1 MATDEELADIWMDA
15 INAPR
20 TDNRLGSLEDSIL
33 RKWGQPYKG
42 DQFFGS
48 SARFE
53 DKNFDGKITREDF
66 IDINNDGKIDQEDLY
81 AQRLPLDAEGEGFY
95 YPGTDYMRA
104 WEQFYSDNPEWANTP
119 PEALPGL
126 SPVFDHDPVDGPKL
140 KFGSMPYLKPPT
152 VESSGYDIKGDAA
165 QLIDDIDFT
174 TDKRQ
179 NRVGWDTLT
188 DYIPGLALDT
198 ADTAWQWMQ
207 MPPKVFNEMLQL
219 DPMGA
224 LDATLGPYSGEDRT
238 LSFKDYWDYDKSLDP
253 QWNTPDY
260 LKFLMG
266 DYIDTSDVVENT
278 VGTAGGIWSTKK
290 ALDLINKSR
299 MGKMLLQNTI
309 PWTSN
314 FINEIGLSPKSWLKA
329 GSNIGVR
336 TPAQIAGKE
345 GIMSSLIKNLTNF
358 KNPPTIPVWLRNF
371 GGAALAKAAIAP
383 ALAEDVFLGQDQGYF
398 PSTIDMVVP
407 QFLQDQAT
415 EWEND
420 LKQNNISPAYP
431 GVNKDPVP
439 RNNYQGL

>member
-1 MATDEELADIWMDA
+1 MATDEELTDIWMDA
-15 INAPR
+15 IDAPR
-20 TDNRLGSLEDSIL
+20 TDNRLASFEDSIL

-42 DQFFGS
+42 NPAFGS
-48 SARFE
+48 SYRFA
-53 DKNFDGKITREDF
+53 
-66 IDINNDGKIDQEDLY
+66 DINNDGKITKEDVEAWTTLEE
-81 AQRLPLDAEGEGFY
+81 AELPLDAEGEGFY
-95 YPGTDYMRA
+95 FPGSDYMRA
-104 WEQFYSDNPEWANTP
+104 WEQFYSDKPELGNIQP
-119 PEALPGL
+119 DQLPGVSQL
-126 SPVFDHDPVDGPKL
+126 WPDNKL
-140 KFGSMPYLKPPT
+140 NYGLYPYMQPPT
-152 VESSGYDIKGDAA
+152 EESSGYNIKGDAA

>member
-1 MATDEELADIWMDA
+1 MATDKELRDIWMDA

-20 TDNRLGSLEDSIL
+20 TDNRLASFEDSIL

-42 DQFFGS
+42 NPAFGS
-48 SARFE
+48 SYRFA
-53 DKNFDGKITREDF
+53 
-66 IDINNDGKIDQEDLY
+66 DINNDGKITKEDVEAWTTLEE
-81 AQRLPLDAEGEGFY
+81 AELPLDAEGEGFY
-95 YPGTDYMRA
+95 FPGSDYMRA
-104 WEQFYSDNPEWANTP
+104 WEQFYSDNPEYGNLAP
-119 PEALPGL
+119 DALPGVSQL
-126 SPVFDHDPVDGPKL
+126 WPDNKL
-140 KFGSMPYLKPPT
+140 NYGLYPYMQPPT
-152 VESSGYDIKGDAA
+152 EESSGYNIKGDAA

>member
-1 MATDEELADIWMDA
+1 MATDEELTDIWMDA
-15 INAPR
+15 IDAPR
-20 TDNRLGSLEDSIL
+20 TDNRLASFEDSIL
-33 RKWGQPYKG
+33 RKWGQPYEG
-42 DQFFGS
+42 NPAFGS
-48 SARFE
+48 SYRFA
-53 DKNFDGKITREDF
+53 
-66 IDINNDGKIDQEDLY
+66 DINNDGKITKEDVEAWTTLEE
-81 AQRLPLDAEGEGFY
+81 AELPLDAEGEGFY
-95 YPGTDYMRA
+95 FPGSDYMRA
-104 WEQFYSDNPEWANTP
+104 WEQFYSDNPEFGNIQP
-119 PEALPGL
+119 DQLPGVSQL
-126 SPVFDHDPVDGPKL
+126 WPDNKL
-140 KFGSMPYLKPPT
+140 NYGLYPYMQPPT
-152 VESSGYDIKGDAA
+152 EESSGFRIKGDAA

-224 LDATLGPYSGEDRT
+224 MSAAMGPYSGEDRT

-260 LKFLMG
+260 LKFLLG
-266 DYIDTSDVVENT
+266 DYINTSDVVEN
-278 VGTAGGIWSTKK
+278 VGGTAGGIWGTKK
-290 ALDLINKSR
+290 ALDLINKSKIGR
-299 MGKMLLQNTI
+299 TLLQNTI
-309 PWTSN
+309 PWTN
-314 FINEIGLSPKSWLKA
+314 EFIREIKLNPKTWLTA
-329 GSNIGVR
+329 GNPFKIR

-358 KNPPTIPVWLRNF
+358 KNPPTIPVWLRNW

>member
-1 MATDEELADIWMDA
+1 MATDEELTDIWMDA
-15 INAPR
+15 IDAPR
-20 TDNRLGSLEDSIL
+20 TDIRLASFEDSIL
-33 RKWGQPYKG
+33 RKWGQPYEG
-42 DQFFGS
+42 NPAFGS
-48 SARFE
+48 SYRFA
-53 DKNFDGKITREDF
+53 
-66 IDINNDGKIDQEDLY
+66 DINNDGKITKEDVEAWTTLEE
-81 AQRLPLDAEGEGFY
+81 AELPLDAEGEGFY
-95 YPGTDYMRA
+95 FPGSDYMRA
-104 WEQFYSDNPEWANTP
+104 WEQFYSDNPEFGNIQP
-119 PEALPGL
+119 DQLPGVSQL
-126 SPVFDHDPVDGPKL
+126 WPDNKL
-140 KFGSMPYLKPPT
+140 NYGLYPYMQPPT
-152 VESSGYDIKGDAA
+152 EESSGYNIKGDAA

-358 KNPPTIPVWLRNF
+358 KNPPTIPVWLRNW

>member
-1 MATDEELADIWMDA
+1 MATDEELTDIWMDA
-15 INAPR
+15 IDAPR
-20 TDNRLGSLEDSIL
+20 TDNRLASFEDSIL

-42 DQFFGS
+42 NPAFGS
-48 SARFE
+48 SYRFA
-53 DKNFDGKITREDF
+53 
-66 IDINNDGKIDQEDLY
+66 DINNDGKITKEDVEAWTTLEE
-81 AQRLPLDAEGEGFY
+81 AELPLDAEGEGFY
-95 YPGTDYMRA
+95 FPGSDYMRA
-104 WEQFYSDNPEWANTP
+104 WEQFYSDNPEFGNIQP
-119 PEALPGL
+119 DQLPGVSQL
-126 SPVFDHDPVDGPKL
+126 WPDNKL
-140 KFGSMPYLKPPT
+140 NYGLYPYMQPPT
-152 VESSGYDIKGDAA
+152 EESSGYNIKGDAA

-314 FINEIGLSPKSWLKA
+314 FINEIGLSPKV
-329 GSNIGVR
+329 G
-336 TPAQIAGKE
+336 
-345 GIMSSLIKNLTNF
+345 
-358 KNPPTIPVWLRNF
+358 
-371 GGAALAKAAIAP
+371 
-383 ALAEDVFLGQDQGYF
+383 
-398 PSTIDMVVP
+398 
-407 QFLQDQAT
+407 
-415 EWEND
+415 
-420 LKQNNISPAYP
+420 
-431 GVNKDPVP
+431 
-439 RNNYQGL
+439 